1 MEFSKKELAA
11 NKYSVGKRNRI
22 NVFSFPLV
30 DDYGLGNQF
39 TEVVHDE
46 LSEDFLEDKIHLF
59 CVEMEQAK
67 SIFQMA
73 KRSFDPPAHSVKVF
87 NNSRRK
93 KSRVQIGDDRLE

>member
-39 TEVVHDE
+39 TEVVHNE
-46 LSEDFLEDKIHLF
+46 FSEDFL
-59 CVEMEQAK
+59 
-67 SIFQMA
+67 
-73 KRSFDPPAHSVKVF
+73 
-87 NNSRRK
+87 
-93 KSRVQIGDDRLE
+93 